1 MNFANVMKKQAQT
14 KLTENGAVAYN
25 TLNNGLLDLFAV
37 IGALRPQSESEI
49 EQKFARAFNEDKLLA
64 TKMLFYAGNIRGG
77 LGERRTFRVC
87 LKWLANYYPEIVVK
101 NMANIPL
108 FNRWDSLFVLENTP
122 VESAMWE
129 FIKVQLMS
137 DIRAMKKNHSVSL
150 LAKWMPSENTSSKR
164 TVRLARKAMSALYMT
179 PRNYRKTLS
188 ALRKYIKVVE
198 RDMSAN
204 QWGDINYEGVPSY
217 AMKNYRNAFATH
229 DAIRFSNYIAS
240 LSKGEAKIN
249 ASTLFPYDL
258 VREYVNEVWTGSWRS
273 RRNEKLDPVVEAQ
286 WKALPN
292 YIEGENN
299 YIVMADVSGS
309 MSGQPIMTSIGLAI
323 YFAERNK
330 GDYHNTY
337 MTFTNEPHF
346 INIKEGAT
354 LLENV
359 KTVANTDIGLNTD
372 LEAAFDYILS
382 NAIYNNVSNEDMPK
396 ALIVISDMEI
406 DRYMSGRGLGFVDIM
421 KEKFNAAG
429 YEMMKII
436 LWNVEA
442 RQDTY
447 LSQNPDVIYVSGSS
461 PSVFKSFIGAL
472 NGETAYDVMLKTL
485 NDKMYDCVRI

>member
-87 LKWLANYYPEIVVK
+87 LKWLAQNYPEIVIK

-108 FNRWDSLFVLENTP
+108 FNRWDSLFILENTP
-122 VESAMWE
+122 AERAMWE
-129 FIKVQLMS
+129 FIKIQLMS
-137 DIRAMKKNHSVSL
+137 DIRAMKKNHPVSL

-164 TVRLARKAMSALYMT
+164 TVRLARKAMSALNLT

-217 AMKNYRNAFATH
+217 AMKNYQNAFAKH

-240 LSKGEAKIN
+240 LNKGEAKIN

-258 VREYVNEVWTGSWRS
+258 VREYINEVWTGGLYY
-273 RRNEKLDPVVEAQ
+273 RNGKLDSVVEAQ

-299 YIVMADVSGS
+299 YVVMADVSDS
-309 MSGQPIMTSIGLAI
+309 MNGRPLMTSIGLAI

-330 GDYHNTY
+330 GDYHNIY

-359 KTVANTDIGLNTD
+359 KTVANTDVGYNTN

-406 DRYMSGRGLGFVDIM
+406 DRYMSGCGLGFVDTM
-421 KEKFNAAG
+421 KEKFNVAG
-429 YEMMKII
+429 YEMPKII

-485 NDKMYDCVRI
+485 NDKMYDCVQI

>member
-87 LKWLANYYPEIVVK
+87 LKWLAQNYPEIVIK

-108 FNRWDSLFVLENTP
+108 FNRWDSLFILENTP
-122 VESAMWE
+122 AERAMWE
-129 FIKVQLMS
+129 FIKIQLMS
-137 DIRAMKKNHSVSL
+137 DIRAMKKNQSVSL
-150 LAKWMPSENTSSKR
+150 LAKWLPSENTSSKR
-164 TVRLARKAMSALYMT
+164 TVRLARKAMSALNLT

-217 AMKNYRNAFATH
+217 AMKNYQNAFAKH

-240 LSKGEAKIN
+240 LNKGEAKIN

-258 VREYVNEVWTGSWRS
+258 VREYINEVWTGGLYY
-273 RRNEKLDPVVEAQ
+273 RNGKLDSVVEAQ

-299 YIVMADVSGS
+299 YVVMADVSDS
-309 MSGQPIMTSIGLAI
+309 MNGRPLMTSIGLAI

-330 GDYHNTY
+330 GDYHNIY

-359 KTVANTDIGLNTD
+359 KTVANTDVGYNTN

-406 DRYMSGRGLGFVDIM
+406 DRYMSGCGLGLVDTM
-421 KEKFNAAG
+421 KEKFNVAG
-429 YEMMKII
+429 YEMPKII

-485 NDKMYDCVRI
+485 NDKMYDCVQI

>member
-49 EQKFARAFNEDKLLA
+49 EQKFVRAFNEDKLLA

-87 LKWLANYYPEIVVK
+87 LKWLAQNYPEIVIK
-101 NMANIPL
+101 NMVNIPL

-137 DIRAMKKNHSVSL
+137 DIHAMKKNHSVSL

-204 QWGDINYEGVPSY
+204 QWDDINYEGVPSY
-217 AMKNYRNAFATH
+217 AMKNYRNAFAKH

-240 LSKGEAKIN
+240 LNKGEAKIN

-258 VREYVNEVWTGSWRS
+258 VREYVNEVWIWGC
-273 RRNEKLDPVVEAQ
+273 RNAKLAPVVEAQ

-299 YIVMADVSGS
+299 YVVMADVSGS
-309 MSGQPIMTSIGLAI
+309 MAGRPIMTSIGLAI

-359 KTVANTDIGLNTD
+359 KTVANTDVGYNTN
-372 LEAAFDYILS
+372 LEAAFNYILS
-382 NAIYNNVSNEDMPK
+382 NATYNNVSNEDMPK
-396 ALIVISDMEI
+396 ALVVISDLEI
-406 DRYMSGRGLGFVDIM
+406 DRYMSGRGLGFVETM
-421 KEKFNAAG
+421 KNKYAQFG
-429 YEMMKII
+429 YELPKLIF
-436 LWNVEA
+436 WNVEA
-442 RQDTY
+442 RNDTF
-447 LSQNPDVIYVSGSS
+447 LSQSEDVINISGQSAS
-461 PSVFKSFIGAL
+461 IFKTFIGAL
-472 NGETAYDVMLKTL
+472 NGKTGWDIMIETL
-485 NDKMYDCVRI
+485 NNKMYDCVQI

>member
-1 MNFANVMKKQAQT
+1 MNFANVMKKEAQT

-25 TLNNGLLDLFAV
+25 TLNSGLLDLFAV

-87 LKWLANYYPEIVVK
+87 LKWLAQNYPEIVIK

-108 FNRWDSLFVLENTP
+108 FNRWDSLFILENTP
-122 VESAMWE
+122 AERAMWE
-129 FIKVQLMS
+129 FIKIQLMS
-137 DIRAMKKNHSVSL
+137 DIRAMKKKHPVSL
-150 LAKWMPSENTSSKR
+150 LAKWLPSENTSSKR
-164 TVRLARKAMSALYMT
+164 TVRLARKAMSALNLT

-217 AMKNYRNAFATH
+217 AMKNYQNAFAKH

-240 LSKGEAKIN
+240 LNKGEAKIN

-258 VREYVNEVWTGSWRS
+258 VREYVNEVWTGGLYY
-273 RRNEKLDPVVEAQ
+273 RNGKLDSVVEAQ

-299 YIVMADVSGS
+299 YVVMADVSDS
-309 MSGQPIMTSIGLAI
+309 MNGRPLMTSIGLAI

-330 GDYHNTY
+330 GDYHNIY

-359 KTVANTDIGLNTD
+359 KTVANTDVGYNTN

-406 DRYMSGRGLGFVDIM
+406 DRYMSRRGLGFVDTM
-421 KEKFNAAG
+421 KEKFNAAE
-429 YEMMKII
+429 YEMPKII

-485 NDKMYDCVRI
+485 NDKMYDCVQI

>member
-87 LKWLANYYPEIVVK
+87 LKWLAQNYPEIVVK
-101 NMANIPL
+101 NIVNIPL

-137 DIRAMKKNHSVSL
+137 DIRAMKKNHPVSL
-150 LAKWMPSENTSSKR
+150 LAKWLPSENTSSKR
-164 TVRLARKAMSALYMT
+164 TVRLARKAMSALNLT

-217 AMKNYRNAFATH
+217 AMKNYQNAFAKH

-240 LSKGEAKIN
+240 LNKGEAKIN

-258 VREYVNEVWTGSWRS
+258 VREYVNEVWTGGLYY
-273 RRNEKLDPVVEAQ
+273 RNGKLDSVVEAQ

-299 YIVMADVSGS
+299 YVVMADVSDS
-309 MSGQPIMTSIGLAI
+309 MNGRPLMTSIGLAI

-330 GDYHNTY
+330 GDYHNIY

-359 KTVANTDIGLNTD
+359 KTVANTDVGYNTN

-406 DRYMSGRGLGFVDIM
+406 DRYMSGCGLGFVDTM
-421 KEKFNAAG
+421 KEKFNVAG
-429 YEMMKII
+429 YEMPKII

-485 NDKMYDCVRI
+485 NDKMYDCVQI

>member
-87 LKWLANYYPEIVVK
+87 LKWLAQNYPEIVIK

-108 FNRWDSLFVLENTP
+108 FNRWDSLFILENTP
-122 VESAMWE
+122 AERAMWE
-129 FIKVQLMS
+129 FIKIQLMS
-137 DIRAMKKNHSVSL
+137 DIRAMKKNHPVSL

-164 TVRLARKAMSALYMT
+164 TVRLARKAMSALNLT

-217 AMKNYRNAFATH
+217 AMKNYQNAFAKH

-240 LSKGEAKIN
+240 LNKGEAKIN

-258 VREYVNEVWTGSWRS
+258 VREYINEVWTGGLYY
-273 RRNEKLDPVVEAQ
+273 RNGKLDSVVEAQ

-299 YIVMADVSGS
+299 YVVMADVSDS
-309 MSGQPIMTSIGLAI
+309 MNGRPLMTSIGLAI

-330 GDYHNTY
+330 GDYHNIY

-359 KTVANTDIGLNTD
+359 KTVANTDVGYNTN

-406 DRYMSGRGLGFVDIM
+406 DRYMSGCGLGLVDTM
-421 KEKFNAAG
+421 KEKFNVAG
-429 YEMMKII
+429 YEMPKII

-485 NDKMYDCVRI
+485 NDKMYDCVQI

>member
-1 MNFANVMKKQAQT
+1 MNFANVMKRQAQT

-87 LKWLANYYPEIVVK
+87 LKWLAQNYPEIVIK

-108 FNRWDSLFVLENTP
+108 FNRWDSLFILENTP
-122 VESAMWE
+122 AERAMWE

-137 DIRAMKKNHSVSL
+137 DIRAMKKNQSISL
-150 LAKWMPSENTSSKR
+150 LAKWMPSENASSKR
-164 TVRLARKAMSALYMT
+164 TVRLAQKAMSALYLT

-217 AMKNYRNAFATH
+217 AMKNYRNAFAKH

-240 LSKGEAKIN
+240 LNKGEAKIN

-258 VREYVNEVWTGSWRS
+258 VREYVNDVWIWGC
-273 RRNEKLDPVVEAQ
+273 RNAKLDPVVEAQ

-299 YIVMADVSGS
+299 YVVMADVSGS
-309 MSGQPIMTSIGLAI
+309 MDGRPIMTSIGLAI

-337 MTFTNEPHF
+337 MTFTDKPHF

-359 KTVANTDIGLNTD
+359 KIVANTDVGYNTN

-406 DRYMSGRGLGFVDIM
+406 DRYMSRRELGFVDTM
-421 KEKFNAAG
+421 KEKFMEHG
-429 YEMMKII
+429 YELPK
-436 LWNVEA
+436 LVLFNVEA
-442 RQDTY
+442 RNDTF
-447 LSQNPDVIYVSGSS
+447 LSQSQDVINISGQSIS
-461 PSVFKSFIGAL
+461 TFKHLCGILEGKTS
-472 NGETAYDVMLKTL
+472 YDMMLEIL
-485 NDKMYDCVRI
+485 NDKMYDCVKI

>member
-87 LKWLANYYPEIVVK
+87 LKWLAKNYPEIVVK

-137 DIRAMKKNHSVSL
+137 DIRAMKKNHPVSL
-150 LAKWMPSENTSSKR
+150 LAKWLPSENTSSKR
-164 TVRLARKAMSALYMT
+164 IVRLARKAMSALYLT

-217 AMKNYRNAFATH
+217 AMKNYRNAFAKH

-240 LSKGEAKIN
+240 LNKGEAKIN

-258 VREYVNEVWTGSWRS
+258 VREYVNEVWTGGLYY
-273 RRNEKLDPVVEAQ
+273 RNGKLDSVVEAQ

-299 YIVMADVSGS
+299 YVVMADVSDS
-309 MSGQPIMTSIGLAI
+309 MNGRPLMTSIGLAI

-330 GDYHNTY
+330 GDYHNIY

-359 KTVANTDIGLNTD
+359 KTVANTDVGYNTN
-372 LEAAFDYILS
+372 LKAAFDYILS

-396 ALIVISDMEI
+396 ALIIISDLEI
-406 DRYMSGRGLGFVDIM
+406 DNYIQRYGLDFVGEM
-421 KEKFNAAG
+421 KKKFST
-429 YEMMKII
+429 YSYTLPTLV

-442 RQDTY
+442 RNDTF
-447 LSQNPDVIYVSGSS
+447 LSQDEKILYISGQS
-461 PSVFKSFIGAL
+461 PSTFKNLLSCLEGK
-472 NGETAYDVMLKTL
+472 TAYDLMIETL
-485 NDKMYDCVRI
+485 MDKQYDCINV

>member
-1 MNFANVMKKQAQT
+1 MNFANVMKKEAQT

-87 LKWLANYYPEIVVK
+87 LKWLAQNYPEIVIK

-108 FNRWDSLFVLENTP
+108 FNRWDSLFILENTP
-122 VESAMWE
+122 AERAMWE

-137 DIRAMKKNHSVSL
+137 DIRAMKKNQPVSL
-150 LAKWMPSENTSSKR
+150 LAKWLPSENTSSKR
-164 TVRLARKAMSALYMT
+164 TVRLAQKAMSALYMT

-217 AMKNYRNAFATH
+217 AMKNYRNAFAKH

-240 LSKGEAKIN
+240 LNKGEAKIN

-258 VREYVNEVWTGSWRS
+258 VREYVNEVWIGGC
-273 RRNEKLDPVVEAQ
+273 RNEKLDPVVEAQ

-299 YIVMADVSGS
+299 YVVMADVSGS
-309 MSGQPIMTSIGLAI
+309 MDGRPIMTSIGLAI

-337 MTFTNEPHF
+337 MTFTDKPHF

-359 KTVANTDIGLNTD
+359 KTVANTDVGFNTD

-406 DRYMSGRGLGFVDIM
+406 DRYMSRRGLGFVDTM
-421 KEKFNAAG
+421 KEKFNVAE
-429 YEMMKII
+429 YEMPKII

-485 NDKMYDCVRI
+485 NDKMYDCVQI

>member
-1 MNFANVMKKQAQT
+1 MNFANVMKRQAQT

-137 DIRAMKKNHSVSL
+137 DIHAMKKNHSVSL

-164 TVRLARKAMSALYMT
+164 TVRLARKAMSALYLT

-217 AMKNYRNAFATH
+217 AMKNYRNAFAKH

-240 LSKGEAKIN
+240 LNKGEAKIN

-258 VREYVNEVWTGSWRS
+258 VREYVNEVWIWGC
-273 RRNEKLDPVVEAQ
+273 RNAKLAPVVEAQ

-299 YIVMADVSGS
+299 YVVMADISGS
-309 MSGQPIMTSIGLAI
+309 MAGRPIMTSIGLAI

-330 GDYHNTY
+330 GDYHNIY

-359 KTVANTDIGLNTD
+359 KTVANTDVGYNTN
-372 LEAAFDYILS
+372 LEAAFDYILK
-382 NAIYNNVSNEDMPK
+382 NAINNHISNEDMPK
-396 ALIVISDMEI
+396 GLIVISDLEI
-406 DRYMSGRGLGFVDIM
+406 DKYMRYYNWDFLEMMEHR
-421 KEKFNAAG
+421 FNAAG
-429 YEMMKII
+429 YEMPKII
-436 LWNVEA
+436 LWNVAA

-447 LSQNPDVIYVSGSS
+447 LSQNPNVIYVSGSS

-472 NGETAYDVMLKTL
+472 NGETAYDVMIKTL
-485 NDKMYDCVRI
+485 NDKMYDCVQI

>member
-1 MNFANVMKKQAQT
+1 MNFANVMKKEAQT

-137 DIRAMKKNHSVSL
+137 DIRAMKKNHPVSL
-150 LAKWMPSENTSSKR
+150 LAKWLPSENTSSKR
-164 TVRLARKAMSALYMT
+164 TVRLARKAMSALYLT

-217 AMKNYRNAFATH
+217 AMKNYRNAFAKH

-240 LSKGEAKIN
+240 LNKGEAKIN

-258 VREYVNEVWTGSWRS
+258 VREYVNEVWIWGC
-273 RRNEKLDPVVEAQ
+273 RNAKLAPVVETQ

-299 YIVMADVSGS
+299 YVVMADISGS
-309 MSGQPIMTSIGLAI
+309 MAGRPIMTSIGLAI

-359 KTVANTDIGLNTD
+359 KTVANTDVGYNTD
-372 LEAAFDYILS
+372 LKAAFDYILS

-396 ALIVISDMEI
+396 ALIIISDMEI
-406 DRYMSGRGLGFVDIM
+406 DRYMSGRGLGFVDTM
-421 KEKFNAAG
+421 KEKFNVAG
-429 YEMMKII
+429 YEMPKII

-447 LSQNPDVIYVSGSS
+447 FSQNPDVIYVSGSS

-485 NDKMYDCVRI
+485 NDKMYDCVQI

>member
-1 MNFANVMKKQAQT
+1 MNFANVMKRQAQT

-77 LGERRTFRVC
+77 LGERRTFRIC
-87 LKWLANYYPEIVVK
+87 LKWLAQNYPEIVIK

-137 DIRAMKKNHSVSL
+137 DIRAMKKNQSISL
-150 LAKWMPSENTSSKR
+150 LAKWMPSENASSKR
-164 TVRLARKAMSALYMT
+164 TVRLAQKAMSALYMT

-217 AMKNYRNAFATH
+217 AMKNYRNAFAKH

-240 LSKGEAKIN
+240 LNKGEAKIN

-258 VREYVNEVWTGSWRS
+258 VREYVNEVWIGGWGG

-299 YIVMADVSGS
+299 YVVMADVSGS
-309 MSGQPIMTSIGLAI
+309 MDGRPIMTSIGLAI

-337 MTFTNEPHF
+337 MTFTDKPHF

-359 KTVANTDIGLNTD
+359 KTVANTDIGFNTD

-406 DRYMSGRGLGFVDIM
+406 DRYMSRRGLGFVDTM
-421 KEKFNAAG
+421 KEKFNVAE
-429 YEMMKII
+429 YEMPKII

-485 NDKMYDCVRI
+485 NDKMYDCVQI

>member
-1 MNFANVMKKQAQT
+1 MNFANVMKKEAQT

-87 LKWLANYYPEIVVK
+87 LKWLAQNYPEIVIK

-108 FNRWDSLFVLENTP
+108 FNRWDSLFILENTP
-122 VESAMWE
+122 AERAMWE
-129 FIKVQLMS
+129 FIKIQLMS
-137 DIRAMKKNHSVSL
+137 DIRAMKKNHPVSL
-150 LAKWMPSENTSSKR
+150 LAKWLPSENTSSKR
-164 TVRLARKAMSALYMT
+164 TVRLARKAMSALNLT

-217 AMKNYRNAFATH
+217 AMKNYQNAFAKH

-240 LSKGEAKIN
+240 LNKGEAKIN

-258 VREYVNEVWTGSWRS
+258 VREYVNEVWTGGLYY
-273 RRNEKLDPVVEAQ
+273 RNGKLDSVVEAQ

-299 YIVMADVSGS
+299 YVVMADVSDS
-309 MSGQPIMTSIGLAI
+309 MNGRPLMTSIGLAI

-330 GDYHNTY
+330 GDYHNIY

-359 KTVANTDIGLNTD
+359 KTVANTDVGYNTN

-406 DRYMSGRGLGFVDIM
+406 DRYMSGCGLGFVDTM
-421 KEKFNAAG
+421 KEKFNVAG
-429 YEMMKII
+429 YEMPKII

-485 NDKMYDCVRI
+485 NDKMYDCVQI

>member
-1 MNFANVMKKQAQT
+1 MNFANVMKKEAQT

-25 TLNNGLLDLFAV
+25 TLNSGLLDLFAV

-87 LKWLANYYPEIVVK
+87 LKWLAQNYPEIVIK

-108 FNRWDSLFVLENTP
+108 FNRWDSLFILENTP
-122 VESAMWE
+122 AERAMWE
-129 FIKVQLMS
+129 FIKIQLMS
-137 DIRAMKKNHSVSL
+137 DIRAMKKKHPVSL
-150 LAKWMPSENTSSKR
+150 LAKWLPSENTSSKR
-164 TVRLARKAMSALYMT
+164 TVRLARKAMSALNLT
-179 PRNYRKTLS
+179 SRNYRKTLS

-217 AMKNYRNAFATH
+217 AMKNYQNAFAKH

-240 LSKGEAKIN
+240 LNKGEAKIN

-258 VREYVNEVWTGSWRS
+258 VREYVNEVWTGGLYY
-273 RRNEKLDPVVEAQ
+273 RNGKLDSVVEAQ

-299 YIVMADVSGS
+299 YVVMADVSDS
-309 MSGQPIMTSIGLAI
+309 MNGRPLMTSIGLAI

-330 GDYHNTY
+330 GDYHNIY

-359 KTVANTDIGLNTD
+359 KTVANTDVGYNTN

-406 DRYMSGRGLGFVDIM
+406 DRYMSRRGLGFVDTM
-421 KEKFNAAG
+421 KEKFNAAE
-429 YEMMKII
+429 YEMPKII

-485 NDKMYDCVRI
+485 NDKMYDCVQI

>member
-87 LKWLANYYPEIVVK
+87 LKWLAQNYPEIVVK
-101 NMANIPL
+101 NIVNIPL

-137 DIRAMKKNHSVSL
+137 DIRAMKKNQSVSL
-150 LAKWMPSENTSSKR
+150 LAKWLPSENTSSKR
-164 TVRLARKAMSALYMT
+164 TVRLARKAMSALYLT

-217 AMKNYRNAFATH
+217 AMKNYQNAFAKH

-240 LSKGEAKIN
+240 LNKGEAKIN

-258 VREYVNEVWTGSWRS
+258 VREYINEVWTGGLYY
-273 RRNEKLDPVVEAQ
+273 RNGKLDSVVEAQ

-299 YIVMADVSGS
+299 YVVMADVSDS
-309 MSGQPIMTSIGLAI
+309 MNGRPLMTSIGLAI

-330 GDYHNTY
+330 GDYHNIY

-359 KTVANTDIGLNTD
+359 KTVANTDVGSNTN
-372 LEAAFDYILS
+372 LEAAFDYIL
-382 NAIYNNVSNEDMPK
+382 
-396 ALIVISDMEI
+396 
-406 DRYMSGRGLGFVDIM
+406 
-421 KEKFNAAG
+421 
-429 YEMMKII
+429 
-436 LWNVEA
+436 
-442 RQDTY
+442 
-447 LSQNPDVIYVSGSS
+447 
-461 PSVFKSFIGAL
+461 
-472 NGETAYDVMLKTL
+472 
-485 NDKMYDCVRI
+485 

>member
-1 MNFANVMKKQAQT
+1 MNFANMMKRQAQT

-87 LKWLANYYPEIVVK
+87 LKWLAQNYSEIVIK

-108 FNRWDSLFVLENTP
+108 FNRWDSLFILENTP
-122 VESAMWE
+122 AERAMWE
-129 FIKVQLMS
+129 FIRIQIMS
-137 DIRAMKKNHSVSL
+137 DCRAMKKNQSISL
-150 LAKWMPSENTSSKR
+150 LAKWMPSENASSKE
-164 TVRLARKAMSALYMT
+164 TKRLARKAENTLYMT

-188 ALRKYIKVVE
+188 TLRKYIKVVE

-204 QWGDINYEGVPSY
+204 RWDDINYENVPSY
-217 AMKNYRNAFATH
+217 AMKNYRKAFATH
-229 DAIRFSNYIAS
+229 DTIRFSDYIAS
-240 LSKGEAKIN
+240 LNKDGAKIN

-258 VREYVNEVWTGSWRS
+258 VREYVNEVWEEGWGRG
-273 RRNEKLDPVVEAQ
+273 NGKLDSIVEAQ

-292 YIEGENN
+292 YIESENN
-299 YIVMADVSGS
+299 YVVMADVSGS
-309 MSGQPIMTSIGLAI
+309 MSGRPIMTSIGLAI

-337 MTFTNEPHF
+337 MTFTDKPHF

-359 KTVANTDIGLNTD
+359 KTVANTDIGCGTN
-372 LEAAFDYILS
+372 LEAAFDYVLE
-382 NAIYNNVSNEDMPK
+382 NAVNNHISNEDMPK
-396 ALIVISDMEI
+396 GLIVISDMEI
-406 DRYMSGRGLGFVDIM
+406 DKYMRYNNWDFLKMM
-421 KEKFNAAG
+421 KHRFNAAG
-429 YEMMKII
+429 YEMPKII
-436 LWNVEA
+436 LWNVAA

-447 LSQNPDVIYVSGSS
+447 LSQNPNVIYVSGSS

-485 NDKMYDCVRI
+485 NDKMYDCVQI

>member
-1 MNFANVMKKQAQT
+1 MNFANVMKKEAQT

-122 VESAMWE
+122 AERAMWE

-137 DIRAMKKNHSVSL
+137 DIRAMKKNQPVSL
-150 LAKWMPSENTSSKR
+150 LAKWLPSENTSSKR
-164 TVRLARKAMSALYMT
+164 TVRLAQKAMSALYMT

-217 AMKNYRNAFATH
+217 AMKNYRNAFAKH

-240 LSKGEAKIN
+240 LNKGEAKIN

-258 VREYVNEVWTGSWRS
+258 VREYVNEVWAEGYGRG
-273 RRNEKLDPVVEAQ
+273 NGKLDSIVEAQ

-299 YIVMADVSGS
+299 YVVMADVSGS
-309 MSGQPIMTSIGLAI
+309 MDGRPIMTSIGLAI

-337 MTFTNEPHF
+337 MTFTDKPHF

-359 KTVANTDIGLNTD
+359 KTVANTDVGFNTD

-406 DRYMSGRGLGFVDIM
+406 DRYMSRRGLGFVDTM
-421 KEKFNAAG
+421 KEKFNVAE
-429 YEMMKII
+429 YEMPKII

-485 NDKMYDCVRI
+485 NDKMYDCVQI

>member
-1 MNFANVMKKQAQT
+1 MNFANVMKKEGQT

-64 TKMLFYAGNIRGG
+64 TKMLFYAGNVRGG

-87 LKWLANYYPEIVVK
+87 LKWIAKNYPEIVIK
-101 NMANIPL
+101 NLELISF
-108 FNRWDSLFVLENTP
+108 FNRWDSLFVLEDTP
-122 VESAMWE
+122 AELAMWE
-129 FIKVQLMS
+129 FIRVQLMS
-137 DIRAMKKNHSVSL
+137 DIRAMRKNQSVSL

-164 TVRLARKAMSALYMT
+164 TVRLARKAMKALFLT

-188 ALRKYIKVVE
+188 ALRKYVKVVE

-217 AMKNYRNAFATH
+217 AMKNYRKAFATH
-229 DAIRFSNYIAS
+229 DNIRFSNYIAS
-240 LSKGEAKIN
+240 LNKGEAKIN

-258 VREYVNEVWTGSWRS
+258 VREYVNEVWPCGDG
-273 RRNEKLDPVVEAQ
+273 KLDSIVEAQ

-299 YIVMADVSGS
+299 YVVMADVSGS
-309 MSGQPIMTSIGLAI
+309 MYGQPMMTSIGLAI

-337 MTFTNEPHF
+337 MTFTDKPHF

-359 KTVANTDIGLNTD
+359 KTVANTDIGYSTN
-372 LEAAFDYILS
+372 LEAAFSYIFET
-382 NAIYNNVSNEDMPK
+382 AANNHISNEDMPK
-396 ALIVISDMEI
+396 GLIVISDMEI
-406 DRYMSGRGLGFVDIM
+406 DKYMRYNNWDFLEMMEYR
-421 KEKFNAAG
+421 FNTAG
-429 YEMMKII
+429 YEMPKII
-436 LWNVEA
+436 LWNVAA

-447 LSQNPDVIYVSGSS
+447 LSQNPNVIYVSGSS
-461 PSVFKSFIGAL
+461 PSVFKSFISAL

-485 NDKMYDCVRI
+485 NDKMYDCVQI